1 MIYRKRKVMFNVVF
15 SAIEPLFTAFYKKYS
30 EKREESTS
38 IINLKS
44 EKMWDNPPPQQ
55 STKNNP

>member
-1 MIYRKRKVMFNVVF
+1 MFNIVF
-15 SAIEPLFTAFYKKYS
+15 SAFKPLFTAFYKKDS
-30 EKREESTS
+30 EKREESTC

-44 EKMWDNPPPQQ
+44 EKMWDNHPPQQ

>member
-1 MIYRKRKVMFNVVF
+1 MIYRKRKVMFNIVF
-15 SAIEPLFTAFYKKYS
+15 SALEPLFTAFYKKYS
-30 EKREESTS
+30 EKREESTC

>member
-1 MIYRKRKVMFNVVF
+1 MFNIVF
-15 SAIEPLFTAFYKKYS
+15 SALKPLFTAFYKKDS
-30 EKREESTS
+30 EKRVESTS

>member
-1 MIYRKRKVMFNVVF
+1 MIYRKRKVMFDIVF
-15 SAIEPLFTAFYKKYS
+15 SALEPLFTAFYKKDS
-30 EKREESTS
+30 EKRLESTS